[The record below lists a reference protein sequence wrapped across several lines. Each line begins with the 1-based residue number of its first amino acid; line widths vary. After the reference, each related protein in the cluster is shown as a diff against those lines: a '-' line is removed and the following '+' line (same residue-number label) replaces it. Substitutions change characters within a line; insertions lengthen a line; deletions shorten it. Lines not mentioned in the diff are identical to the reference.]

1 MYDGSL
7 RSFTFGRKMQA
18 TLLQIFFRK
27 SRGILKDKEIC
38 GQCYAASALF
48 DLRRLICFLQANIF
62 APRANMV
69 VQSSG
74 DTSFRNFS
82 DIKQWLL

>member
-1 MYDGSL
+1 
-7 RSFTFGRKMQA
+7 MQA

-27 SRGILKDKEIC
+27 SRGIVKDKEIC
-38 GQCYAASALF
+38 GQCCTASALF
-48 DLRRLICFLQANIF
+48 DLPRLICFLQANIF
-62 APRANMV
+62 VPRANMV